1 MLKKEDIRIAIKAV
15 KGDWPE
21 VTEKDIVFCAI
32 CDVFSDKDLAFLY
45 AYGKKGNGDTHYA
58 SPNMK
63 KLLVTLEP
71 FGIGALGNVTVT
83 KEQNK
88 QDLIKL
94 LERVQ
99 RLGEEGGLEVKD
111 ALKLEGDLRVKL
123 NDKFEMEES
132 QKQKRLII
140 VPQKHD
146 LVCPHTQRE
155 CSYWPSKEAC
165 MEHYKLHS

>member
-1 MLKKEDIRIAIKAV
+1 MLQKEDIRLAMKAV

-32 CDVFSDKDLAFLY
+32 CDVISDKDVAFLY
-45 AYGKKGNGDTHYA
+45 AYGKKGDGAVRYA
-58 SPNMK
+58 DADIK
-63 KLLVTLEP
+63 KLLAILEP
-71 FGIGALGNVTVT
+71 FGIGAISSATVT

-99 RLGEEGGLEVKD
+99 KLGEEGGLEIKD

-132 QKQKRLII
+132 QKQKRLIT

-146 LVCPHTQRE
+146 LICPHTQRE